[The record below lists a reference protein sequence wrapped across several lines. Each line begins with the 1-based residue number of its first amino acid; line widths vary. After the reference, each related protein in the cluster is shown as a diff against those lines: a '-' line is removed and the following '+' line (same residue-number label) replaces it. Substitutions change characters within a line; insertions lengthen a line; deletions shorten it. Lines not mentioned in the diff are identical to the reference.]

1 MLEPCLSHC
10 TQNWILFQKL
20 FQYSLLKSSQASYLP
35 ASPAMV
41 DQRFVYSQD
50 LVHCC
55 GVCCLGGRLFASGF
69 QRIWQSLSQMCSHKI
84 SWKTHNLS
92 PEPQEHTLSTPQIM
106 QVRAHARECMR
117 AKATDSRNKF
127 AQAAQ
132 RQYTTILTSEG
143 KSRRC
148 SES

>member
-55 GVCCLGGRLFASGF
+55 GVCCLGGRLCASGF
-69 QRIWQSLSQMCSHKI
+69 QRIWQSMSQMCSHKI

-92 PEPQEHTLSTPQIM
+92 PELQERTLSTHQISDPWSLRSPAIFRDWAW
-106 QVRAHARECMR
+106 VV
-117 AKATDSRNKF
+117 SF
-127 AQAAQ
+127 LLP
-132 RQYTTILTSEG
+132 RQWQYAIGELHLHN
-143 KSRRC
+143 
-148 SES
+148 